1 MSAPPEVIRCLAPQ
15 ERFEALRTHHV
26 RRTGGRLLDLAYPN
40 ADALAPGV
48 HDALRATLDEV
59 SGQDL
64 QYTPYGG
71 STPARRRLAQAL
83 DRTHRLGFKYGDV
96 VLTPG
101 GMAALSIVL
110 AAAREQDGDEVVIVT
125 PCWLDAP
132 AYAWQQGLRAVL
144 APVHPERGRLDLAA
158 IERALG
164 PRTRAVILAQP
175 ANPTGVLYT
184 REELDGLSALLTSM
198 PRPPLLIADECHR
211 DFVFAPDVF
220 VSPAALYPR
229 TAIVYSLGKRL
240 LMQGQRLGYLAFAP
254 ALREE
259 GWTERALRLC
269 RALGH
274 ATPTAL
280 MQRAAGRLIELELD
294 LEGIARKRALAT
306 EILVRAGY
314 RLSPGRHTMFVYA
327 DATVPDDFAF
337 AEEAARA
344 GVLVVPSSLFHAR
357 GAFRVTVTPKED
369 LLTRGLASLARLGP
383 RRAAA

>member
-1 MSAPPEVIRCLAPQ
+1 MSAFEVVRCLAAQ

-40 ADALAPGV
+40 AGALAPGV

-59 SGQDL
+59 SGEEL

-71 STPARRRLAQAL
+71 LIPARRRFAHAL
-83 DRTHRLGFKYGDV
+83 ERTHRLGFKHGDV

-101 GMAALSIVL
+101 AMAALSIVL
-110 AAAREQDGDEVVIVT
+110 AAAREEAGDEVVIVT

-132 AYAWQQGLRAVL
+132 AYAWQQGLTVVP
-144 APVHPERGRLDLAA
+144 APVHRERGRLDLAA

-164 PRTRAVILAQP
+164 PRTRALILAQP

-184 REELDGLSALLTSM
+184 REELGQLAALLASM

-211 DFVFAPDVF
+211 DFVFAPDAF

-240 LMQGQRLGYLAFAP
+240 LMQGQRLGYVAFAP

-269 RALGH
+269 RSLGH

-280 MQRAAGRLIELELD
+280 MQRAAGRL
-294 LEGIARKRALAT
+294 
-306 EILVRAGY
+306 LV
-314 RLSPGRHTMFVYA
+314 
-327 DATVPDDFAF
+327 
-337 AEEAARA
+337 
-344 GVLVVPSSLFHAR
+344 
-357 GAFRVTVTPKED
+357 
-369 LLTRGLASLARLGP
+369 
-383 RRAAA
+383 